1 MALGPLVDAYLDQL
15 RVERG
20 CSKHTLDAY
29 ARDLSSFCAFAE
41 SRGVDVP
48 DAIDVACVTGWL
60 GELATSGLSPRSA
73 ARKLSS
79 LRGLLRFLVT
89 EGELDRDVSTLVVRP
104 KFGRRLPRP
113 LSVEDVVALIGTPD
127 TRSLRGLRDRAL
139 LSLAYAAGLRA
150 SELVGL
156 RLADVDLARGVAQA
170 FGKGNKRRLVPLGE
184 VALAHLEQ
192 YLAARTT
199 APRQPQNERGL
210 LFPSRAGRPLTRAA
224 FWKLV
229 GKYARAAGLVERVH
243 PHRLRH
249 SFATHLL
256 SGGADLRSVQTLLGH
271 ADVSTTEVYTL
282 VSKDSL
288 RQIHRRT
295 HPRG

>member
-1 MALGPLVDAYLDQL
+1 MALAPLVDAFLDQL

-20 CSKHTLDAY
+20 CSRHTLDAY
-29 ARDLSSFCAFAE
+29 ARDLASFCEHAE
-41 SRGVDVP
+41 QHGIESAP
-48 DAIDVACVTGWL
+48 AIDVACISGWL
-60 GELATSGLSPRSA
+60 TQLAQDGLSPRSS

-79 LRGLLRFLVT
+79 VRGLLRFLVT
-89 EGELDRDVSTLVVRP
+89 EGELQQDVSALVVRP
-104 KFGRRLPRP
+104 RFGRRLPRP
-113 LSVEDVVALIGTPD
+113 LSVEDVIALIEAPD
-127 TRSLRGLRDRAL
+127 VRSLRGLRDRAL

-150 SELVGL
+150 SELVRL
-156 RLADVDLARGVAQA
+156 RLADVDLQRGIAQA

-192 YLAARTT
+192 YLRARAN
-199 APRQPQNERGL
+199 APPGRNDQGW
-210 LFPSRAGRPLTRAA
+210 LFPSRGGRPLTRAA
-224 FWKLV
+224 FWKLAA
-229 GKYARAAGLVERVH
+229 KHARSAGLSDRVH

-256 SGGADLRSVQTLLGH
+256 AGGADLRSVQALLGH
-271 ADVSTTEVYTL
+271 ADVGTTEVYTL

-288 RQIHRRT
+288 RQIHART